1 MSWFLSKTCWNWAS
15 PTLTPPLPPTDMI
28 SMRSGG
34 GRPGSGPQLGT
45 GRGTLRLRSRGP
57 ATVEDL
63 PSAFEEKAIEKV
75 DDLLESYMGIRDT
88 ELAATM
94 VELGKDKRNPDELAE
109 ALDERLGDFA
119 FPDEFVFDVW
129 GAIGDAKVGRY

>member
-1 MSWFLSKTCWNWAS
+1 
-15 PTLTPPLPPTDMI
+15 MI
-28 SMRSGG
+28 GVRSGG

-57 ATVEDL
+57 ATVEDV

-88 ELAATM
+88 ELGEWGAW
-94 VELGKDKRNPDELAE
+94 VRG
-109 ALDERLGDFA
+109 G
-119 FPDEFVFDVW
+119 VQVW
-129 GAIGDAKVGRY
+129 GRGLLGPVGLGLP